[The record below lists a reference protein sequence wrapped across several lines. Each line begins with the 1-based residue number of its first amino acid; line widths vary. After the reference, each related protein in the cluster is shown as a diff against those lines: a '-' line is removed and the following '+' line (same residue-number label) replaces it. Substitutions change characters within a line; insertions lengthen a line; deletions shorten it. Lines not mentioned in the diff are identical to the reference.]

1 MERVHGAV
9 NKWVGVGARAL
20 STNRGNKSDW
30 GARGVGTKRRGRWHA
45 RDGRRWR
52 DGWGKEI
59 GVGVEHESTGGHVK
73 RVRVGVGTKLRGR
86 WHAHDGRCWR
96 DGWGEEIGVGVNR
109 YRGHVKRVG
118 LRSGWVLVQ
127 SEEGGTPVMGAVC
140 EMGGERRLGVGVER
154 ESRGGALFAKRVLR
168 RWHACSWRC

>member
-1 MERVHGAV
+1 M
-9 NKWVGVGARAL
+9 
-20 STNRGNKSDW
+20 
-30 GARGVGTKRRGRWHA
+30 
-45 RDGRRWR
+45 
-52 DGWGKEI
+52 
-59 GVGVEHESTGGHVK
+59 GVEHELTGGHVK
-73 RVRVGVGTKLRGR
+73 RVWVGVGTKLRGR

-127 SEEGGTPVMGAVC
+127 SEEGGMPVMGAVC

-154 ESRGGALFAKRVLR
+154 ESMGGRTVCETSFEGDGTPAIGAVKRAGLGSLLGATTCAGR
-168 RWHACSWRC
+168 RW